1 MYAIIETGGKQY
13 RVEEGRSLKVE
24 LLEAEAGSAV
34 DLDKVLMVKTVDGG
48 VKLGSP
54 YVEGAKISCEVL
66 EHGRDK
72 KVVVFRKRRRK
83 DFQKKQGH
91 RQHFTRIMVKSIQ
104 A

>member
-24 LLEAEAGSAV
+24 LLGAEAGSAV
-34 DLDKVLMVKTVDGG
+34 DLDKVLMVKTADG
-48 VKLGSP
+48 VKVGSP
-54 YVEGAKISCEVL
+54 YVDGAKVSCEVV
-66 EHGRDK
+66 EHGKNR
-72 KVVVFRKRRRK
+72 KVVVFRKRRRQ

-91 RQHFTRIMVKSIQ
+91 RQHYTRLKVTSIT